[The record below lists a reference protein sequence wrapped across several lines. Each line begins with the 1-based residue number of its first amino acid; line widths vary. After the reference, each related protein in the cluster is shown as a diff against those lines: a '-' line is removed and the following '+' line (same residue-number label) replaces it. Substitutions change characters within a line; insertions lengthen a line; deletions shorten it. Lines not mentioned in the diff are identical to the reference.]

1 MSIAEPLLSR
11 LLSDLIAVQEV
22 AQLCSAL
29 EHNTVLKELYASNH
43 ALTVSDASC
52 VAQV

>member
-1 MSIAEPLLSR
+1 MSIAQPFLRRLSP
-11 LLSDLIAVQEV
+11 DIALQEV

-43 ALTVSDASC
+43 ALKVSDASC
-52 VAQV
+52 FAQV